1 MVEGRSSCKHLLE
14 PTSARGLVQR
24 HFRPMDRISHSPA
37 QFGLGIKVLID
48 LCVFACVH
56 ERSHTH
62 TASTDAKRSVAERDE
77 GRRRTALISCKSVSV
92 VPSKTCTDQ
101 DLLLAAKLS
110 DAVCDEPT

>member
-37 QFGLGIKVLID
+37 QFDGIKVPID
-48 LCVFACVH
+48 LCEFACVH

-62 TASTDAKRSVAERDE
+62 RIDRREAER
-77 GRRRTALISCKSVSV
+77 C
-92 VPSKTCTDQ
+92 
-101 DLLLAAKLS
+101 
-110 DAVCDEPT
+110 